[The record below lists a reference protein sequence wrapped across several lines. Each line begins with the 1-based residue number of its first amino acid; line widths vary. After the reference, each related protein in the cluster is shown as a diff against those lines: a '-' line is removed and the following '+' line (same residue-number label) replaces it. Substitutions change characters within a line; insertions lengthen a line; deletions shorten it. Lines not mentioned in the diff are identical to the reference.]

1 MNNKKL
7 ALITGV
13 SREMGLGFET
23 ARQLA
28 ELDYEVIITARDM
41 EKVIT
46 LAGLLQNDSL
56 QVIPMQLDILS
67 DESAEK
73 LASDIQ
79 ERWGKL
85 DVLINNAGGG
95 YDAEVLPLAQTFDFA
110 RQAME
115 TNLFGAW
122 RMVKYMVPLL
132 LKSVDGT
139 IVNVSSGAGAFSDV
153 SFGLIAKGDT
163 PAYGLSKL
171 ALNGLTVKLAAE
183 LRSKNIKVNSACPGF
198 VATYP
203 GTAEWGARPV
213 SDGARSIVWAA
224 TLPPDGPTGG
234 FYRDG
239 KKLSW

>member
-1 MNNKKL
+1 MKNKRI

-28 ELDYEVIITARDM
+28 ALNYEVIITARD
-41 EKVIT
+41 INT
-46 LAGLLQNDSL
+46 ATSLADLLRSNSL
-56 QVIPMQLDILS
+56 QVTPMQLDILNDQS
-67 DESAEK
+67 VEK
-73 LASDIQ
+73 VATAIGEQ
-79 ERWGKL
+79 WGRL
-85 DVLINNAGGG
+85 DVLINNAGGY
-95 YDAEVLPLAQTFDFA
+95 YDADVSPLEQNFDFA
-110 RQAME
+110 RKAME

-132 LKSVDGT
+132 SKSSDGI
-139 IVNVSSGAGAFSDV
+139 IVNVSSGAGAFSDI

-183 LRSKNIKVNSACPGF
+183 LRSRKIKVNAACPGF
-198 VATYP
+198 IATYP

-213 SDGARSIVWAA
+213 AEGAKSIVWAA

-239 KKLSW
+239 KKLPW